1 VRRLLGI
8 VLLLAVVGAGR
19 AFAADEA
26 KPDSLD
32 LFLHSMS
39 DSTNDYFGT
48 ASTSFDTTG
57 LDSLFEVAKVH
68 PLKLTRGGSVSLY
81 PVARYH
87 RTEGMVLG
95 AGARVTSVFGGVA
108 NVWGSYGFAGKQG
121 RYAAGWNRTL
131 WRPGQIRP
139 SQRYDSGRIGNG
151 TRLDFSV
158 RYARETLPIM
168 PEHAAIDF
176 GGASA
181 LVSGLNEQ
189 SVYEQRGLTTGL
201 TLWTGDWRFNG
212 GFRHAFDSPMD
223 IETDFSFFGDHDE
236 IPVNT
241 PADHDEYS
249 EALAGVGFYRP
260 DWGFGGVL
268 DGRDGGSDRWRLRG
282 ALGKNVPVTRWFRA
296 SLQVEG
302 GAAAAHAPRQRL
314 FEIGGARAVPSIPYG
329 AEFGDHLLLGKVE
342 VMYGNGIFEALHIG
356 HPHWLVLQPFGF
368 FHSGAA
374 WDDPAE
380 RDILFSK
387 PPAQAFHQSVGF
399 GLALRTGVP
408 DPDTYVRFYLAF
420 RTGQDS
426 GGPLPR
432 LTIRVPLDLLG
443 KL

>member
-1 VRRLLGI
+1 MRPLL
-8 VLLLAVVGAGR
+8 VLAVFLGVLGPAR
-19 AFAADEA
+19 AFAQAA
-26 KPDSLD
+26 PVDSLD
-32 LFLHSMS
+32 LYLHSLA
-39 DSTNDYFGT
+39 DSTNDYFGAPSAT
-48 ASTSFDTTG
+48 FDTTG

-68 PLKLTRGGSVSLY
+68 PLKLSGGGAGSVY
-81 PVARYH
+81 PIARYH
-87 RTEGMVLG
+87 RTEGAVLG
-95 AGARVTSVFGGVA
+95 AGARVTGVLGGVA

-121 RYAAGWNRTL
+121 RYAASWNRTL
-131 WRPGQIRP
+131 WRTGRIRTGERWA
-139 SQRYDSGRIGNG
+139 QGRIGNG
-151 TRLDFSV
+151 NRLDFSA

-189 SVYEQRGLTTGL
+189 SVYEQRGVTTAL
-201 TLWTGDWRFNG
+201 TLWTGDFRFQA
-212 GFRHAFDSPMD
+212 GFRHALDQPMD
-223 IETDFSFFGDHDE
+223 VETDFSFFGDSNDV
-236 IPVNT
+236 PLNT
-241 PADHDEYS
+241 QALHDEYS
-249 EALAGVGFYRP
+249 EGLGGIAFWRP

-268 DGRDGGSDRWRLRG
+268 DARDGGGDRWRVRS
-282 ALGKNVPVTRWFRA
+282 ALGKNVGLTRWFRA

-302 GAAAAHAPRQRL
+302 GAAAAHAPRQRR
-314 FEIGGARAVPSIPYG
+314 FEIGGARAVPSIAYA
-329 AEFGDHLLLGKVE
+329 AESGDHLLLGKLE
-342 VMYGNGIFEALHIG
+342 VMYGNGILETMHIG
-356 HPHWLVLQPFGF
+356 HPRWLVLQPFGF

-374 WDDPAE
+374 WDDPAQ

-408 DPDTYVRFYLAF
+408 DSDTFIRFALAF